1 MQNLLAEAQLAFDD
15 GTLHQYLA
23 AKFIL
28 ASNTIKLSIGA
39 IAALFLVFLFSGLH
53 SMAGPGPDQAAKE
66 FMQALSDQNSAQI
79 VNLTCDAQKKQ
90 LESRMAVPWAMSLGQ
105 SFLGPH
111 VKIDVSQ
118 LNYTV
123 VSNDGT
129 YAIVHI
135 QGPMTSSG
143 FDLFGSLY
151 VALFGGPSSIDINE
165 PMLHEH
171 DRWVVCD

>member
-1 MQNLLAEAQLAFDD
+1 MQNLLDEAQQAFDD

-28 ASNTIKLSIGA
+28 ASTAIKLSIGA
-39 IAALFLVFLFSGLH
+39 IAALFLVFLFSDLH
-53 SMAGPGPDQAAKE
+53 TMTGPGPDQAAKE
-66 FMQALSDQNSAQI
+66 FMQALADRNSAQM
-79 VNLTCDAQKKQ
+79 VNLTCDAQKQQ
-90 LESRMAVPWAMSLGQ
+90 LDNRMTVPWAVSFGQ
-105 SFLGPH
+105 SFLGTH

-135 QGPMTSSG
+135 QGPMASSG

-151 VALFGGPSSIDINE
+151 VALFGGPSNIDINE

-171 DRWVVCD
+171 DRWVICD